1 MKHGDFLEEVDK
13 QDKIRLQGRAKGMQ
27 ALAEIA
33 SFPPLRTPHFN
44 EDGDNRFR
52 SKIQICIFGPSV
64 LIIFLIIILNIY
76 PFINKSVM
84 DTTIQNLKIDYGFDL
99 ISNKTE
105 IESIPINK
113 YYSSI
118 YRLFNKSPGLQ
129 ESRLVDY
136 SEFSEGMTLYL
147 KDNAENIIKDA

>member
-1 MKHGDFLEEVDK
+1 ME
-13 QDKIRLQGRAKGMQ
+13 

-84 DTTIQNLKIDYGFDL
+84 DTTIQNLKIDVGFEL
-99 ISNKTE
+99 ISNQTE
-105 IESIPINK
+105 SEIIPINK

-118 YRLFNKSPGLQ
+118 YRLFNKSPGVQ
-129 ESRLVDY
+129 EKRLIDY
-136 SEFSEGMTLYL
+136 TEFFDGMTLKL
-147 KDNAENIIKDA
+147 ENTAGKIIKDALVFLMI

>member
-1 MKHGDFLEEVDK
+1 
-13 QDKIRLQGRAKGMQ
+13 
-27 ALAEIA
+27 
-33 SFPPLRTPHFN
+33 
-44 EDGDNRFR
+44 
-52 SKIQICIFGPSV
+52 
-64 LIIFLIIILNIY
+64 
-76 PFINKSVM
+76 M
-84 DTTIQNLKIDYGFDL
+84 DTTVQNLKIDYGFDL

-105 IESIPINK
+105 SESIPINK

-118 YRLFNKSPGLQ
+118 YRLINKSPGLQ